1 VWPKDR
7 EVLFENVA
15 EMVFRRT
22 PLRARLGLLATDCD
36 AKRPNREC
44 CCLSDEA
51 LDDVGDQVTNKKA
64 VLACRSQAP
73 CSAEADPLDQPKPT
87 PPMQQGPELVVAS
100 PPPTQK
106 IVSETPTQPRLRPR
120 YREPEHPLV
129 WSKFKRER
137 DSRSIYDTKF

>member
-1 VWPKDR
+1 VWPKAP
-7 EVLFENVA
+7 EVLFENVV

-22 PLRARLGLLATDCD
+22 PLRARLGLLAADCD

-64 VLACRSQAP
+64 VLAAARKHHVRRRP
-73 CSAEADPLDQPKPT
+73 IRWHQPKPT
-87 PPMQQGPELVVAS
+87 SPMQQGPELVVAS

-120 YREPEHPLV
+120 YREPEYPLV

-137 DSRSIYDTKF
+137 DSRSTYDTKF